1 MTAAPRARG
10 TGAVNAPDSPLLN
23 LAEACS
29 YLRRGK
35 TWVRENADAIGVIR
49 DGKRLAFFQSDLD
62 QWLAGHRTQ
71 TVAEP
76 VQDTRKPVDIR
87 SPRQIGHGP
96 TNPLDGLPWDAAAPR
111 AQGAGR

>member
-1 MTAAPRARG
+1 MNTSG
-10 TGAVNAPDSPLLN
+10 SPILN

-49 DGKRLAFFQSDLD
+49 DGKRLAFFRSDLD

-76 VQDTRKPVDIR
+76 AQDARQPVRIHGA
-87 SPRQIGHGP
+87 RQLG
-96 TNPLDGLPWDAAAPR
+96 TTANNPFTKRPYGTSAPR
-111 AQGAGR
+111 ARTAAP